1 MIVRFLIYGIMGW
14 VIEIF
19 WTGLGSLLRGDLN
32 LSGFTYLWMLPIYG
46 SAVFLESLHDQI
58 RTMPWLARGMVWAA
72 VILMIE
78 YAAGWT
84 LQSVLGSCP
93 WDYRGY
99 TQYTLDG
106 LIRLDY
112 APAWFVVG
120 LIFERFHD
128 WLDHILPE
136 YRRL

>member
-1 MIVRFLIYGIMGW
+1 MGW

-78 YAAGWT
+78 YAAGWI
-84 LQSVLGSCP
+84 LQLVLGSCP

-128 WLDHILPE
+128 WLDNNLPE
-136 YRRL
+136 YRKL